1 MGGNEGPKP
10 SSGGDDGGR
19 SGYDVTR
26 VATNSTLAKAA
37 FFVAFGIM
45 MVRISSLHSKYITL
59 MLLDLVQIFMIIP
72 APYSVASAN
81 DTEGALDDL

>member
-45 MVRISSLHSKYITL
+45 M
-59 MLLDLVQIFMIIP
+59 IFMIIP